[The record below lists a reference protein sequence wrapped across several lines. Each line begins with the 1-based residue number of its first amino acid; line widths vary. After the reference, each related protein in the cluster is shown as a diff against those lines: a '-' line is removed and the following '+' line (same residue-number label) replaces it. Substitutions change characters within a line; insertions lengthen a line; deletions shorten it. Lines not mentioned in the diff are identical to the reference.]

1 MDRNAMMTPEA
12 FRRLALS
19 LPEAHEKETWGEA
32 TFRVRDKIFAT
43 LGPDGVDAGLKASLE
58 AQAALVNSAPEVF
71 SIAHYTG
78 RYGWIGV
85 KLARVDDDE
94 LRELVIESWRLIAP
108 KKLVAAFDAGAGSRA
123 T

>member
-1 MDRNAMMTPEA
+1 MDQRTMMTSEE

-19 LPEAHEKETWGEA
+19 LPEAQEKETWGEA

-58 AQAALVNSAPEVF
+58 AQAVLVNSAPEIF

-78 RYGWIGV
+78 RHGWIGV
-85 KLARVDDDE
+85 KLELVDAEE
-94 LRELVIESWRLIAP
+94 LRELVIESWRKIAP
-108 KKLVAAFDAGAGSRA
+108 KKLVAAFDAQV
-123 T
+123 